1 MDMDI
6 IIIIAEITTERESTQ
21 RATVRASTKKADTAK
36 STVSAKDVLFIFE
49 VILSAEDEQAEKAL
63 ADAVAD

>member
-6 IIIIAEITTERESTQ
+6 IIIIAKITTETESTQ
-21 RATVRASTKKADTAK
+21 RATVRASTKIADTAK
-36 STVSAKDVLFIFE
+36 STVSAKDALFEFE